1 MVFIFITFKVE
12 IALSI
17 LDLKDCKDS
26 YGLVFCY
33 G

>member
-17 LDLKDCKDS
+17 LDLKDYRDS